1 MMKFIKTGGFFI
13 LGITLLIFIA
23 IGITWLKAS
32 SSVPDYDGQVSS
44 SKVSANIDLIRD
56 EHGVVHIEAK
66 NQADAYFALGVAHA
80 QDRFWQ
86 MHLARMQVAGRLA
99 EIYGE
104 LAINSDI
111 RMRTMG
117 YANKFEQSYEK
128 LSNNEKKLLDA
139 YVNGVNTH
147 LSSEN
152 FVLPPEFT
160 LTFTEPEAWQVKHTF
175 YVMFSL
181 WPTLA
186 GNASAEIRYAR
197 LKNTLGKEVA
207 TTLARPFPS
216 DGHVALKREDLLHKL
231 GKQVFSE
238 QPITGNKI
246 VASLSPGKGHS
257 NNWVISGEKTES
269 GAAMLANDPHLGL
282 TTPGIWYLARLSY
295 NNRTIRGVTIP
306 GLPGITIGRN
316 NHISWG
322 FTTVAADHEDVYIET
337 LNPDNLEQYLTPQG
351 WQNFQTRQEVFKVRF
366 ADDVTRDIKTSRH
379 GPVLSAELLP
389 EGAVKAGTVLA
400 VSSTF
405 HQKLDRSLTF
415 ALGMNNAKNL
425 DDVENTVSFWSFPPH
440 NLVAAD
446 NQGDI
451 GYFMV
456 GEIPMRGENH
466 QSMGAFPV
474 DGSVVDNDW
483 LGLVPVNER
492 PQVRNP
498 VDGQIITANGKITP
512 DDYKHTITSNW
523 PDPGR
528 AQRIEQQMAQV
539 EKHNLTSFKQLQL
552 DLGSSKTPSLID
564 ILSTAKPTRALDKSA
579 VELINNWDGVYSEN
593 APQPAIYAAW
603 TMALSDK
610 IYEDELGELFETY
623 RGRRHQLI
631 RDAFAGKLADWCN
644 DKRSN
649 IVESCADWLVPSL
662 TFAMD
667 GLTKEYG
674 NDIENWR
681 WRDMLTI
688 RHTHLGLGSIPIIG
702 DILSRDV
709 SKAGGPSSPDVT
721 YWNAKALPRIEGVNH
736 AASLR
741 VIHDMAEQ
749 QASLFSISSGQAGHF
764 NSAHYD
770 DLQKIWADGKYIE
783 IALTNDSVKKKHT
796 YKIIAQ

>member
-1 MMKFIKTGGFFI
+1 MMKFLKIFTLFTFGGV
-13 LGITLLIFIA
+13 LLILLA
-23 IGITWLKAS
+23 VGITWLRAS
-32 SSVPDYDGQVSS
+32 TSLPDYDAQVLS
-44 SKVSANIDLIRD
+44 SKVSASIDLIRD

-86 MHLARMQVAGRLA
+86 MHLARMQVAGRLS

-104 LAINSDI
+104 LALNSDI
-111 RMRTMG
+111 RLRTMG
-117 YANKFEQSYEK
+117 YNAQFDKAYEA
-128 LSNNEKKLLDA
+128 LSDNETKLLGA
-139 YVNGVNTH
+139 YVDGVNAH
-147 LSSEN
+147 LNSDN

-160 LTFTEPEAWQVKHTF
+160 LTFTKPEAWQVKHSY
-175 YVMFSL
+175 YVMFAL

-197 LKNTLGKEVA
+197 LKNTLGEGVA
-207 TTLARPFPS
+207 NTLARTFPNG
-216 DGHVALKREDLLHKL
+216 GHVALKREDLLSEL
-231 GKQVFSE
+231 GTKVFRD
-238 QPITGNKI
+238 QPITGDQM

-295 NNRTIRGVTIP
+295 NNQTIRGVT
-306 GLPGITIGRN
+306 LPGIPGVVIGRN

-337 LNPDNLEQYLTPQG
+337 LNPDNIEQYLTPQG
-351 WQNFQTRQEVFKVRF
+351 WQNFQSRQEVFKVRF
-366 ADDVTRDIKTSRH
+366 ADDVTREIKTSRH

-389 EGAVKAGTVLA
+389 DGAVQAGTVLA

-405 HQKLDRSLTF
+405 DKKTDRTMTF
-415 ALGMNNAKNL
+415 ATRMNSAKDL
-425 DDVENTVSFWSFPPH
+425 DDVHAAVHFYSFPPH

-446 NQGDI
+446 NNGDI

-456 GEIPMRGENH
+456 GELPMRGENH

-474 DGSVVDNDW
+474 DGSVADNDW
-483 LGLVPVNER
+483 LGLVPLNELPR
-492 PQVRNP
+492 VRNP

-552 DLGSSKTPSLID
+552 DLGSSKTSSLID
-564 ILSTAKPTRALDKSA
+564 ILGAAKPMRALDKRA
-579 VELINNWDGVYSEN
+579 LKLINAWDGVYSEN

-631 RDAFAGKLADWCN
+631 RDAFAGKLADWCD

-649 IVESCADWLVPSL
+649 RVESCADWLVPSL
-662 TFAMD
+662 TLAMD
-667 GLTKEYG
+667 GLTNEYG

-688 RHTHLGLGSIPIIG
+688 RHTHLGLGSIPILG

-721 YWNAKALPRIEGVNH
+721 YWNAKSLPRIEGVNH

-749 QASLFSISSGQAGHF
+749 EASRFSISSGQAGHF

-770 DLQKIWADGKYIE
+770 DLQKIWADGNYIE
-783 IALTNDSVKKKHT
+783 IALDNDRVKKKHS